1 MVPVFWFMF
10 LGTPPAPSGRAA
22 VTTCGPR
29 AQLVAVIAPN
39 NRMFW
44 KVLATPRA
52 VITSGRDRVMF
63 LPSRVIRP
71 SVGRISPVSM
81 LKKVVLPA
89 PFGPISE
96 TIDRAGMSNVTSLT
110 ATRPPN
116 RLVIPWAIRIGGSS
130 GAARVAGAAG
140 TALAAWDR

>member
-1 MVPVFWFMF
+1 
-10 LGTPPAPSGRAA
+10 
-22 VTTCGPR
+22 
-29 AQLVAVIAPN
+29 
-39 NRMFW
+39 MFW

-52 VITSGRDRVMF
+52 VITSGRDLVMF
-63 LPSRVIRP
+63 LPSRLIRP

-110 ATRPPN
+110 AIRPPN
-116 RLVIPWAIRIGGSS
+116 RLVIPWASRIGGGD
-130 GAARVAGAAG
+130 GAATAAG
-140 TALAAWDR
+140 GAETASALMLLPPVPGRARRPAPRLR